1 MQRALLRRH
10 REAVEIR
17 RGLMMRM
24 YSPEELDVMAEAYIR
39 ALEQVPRE
47 LSSIEITQ
55 RLVREIGN
63 AIADGVRDED
73 ELANVALQ
81 RAHIGASKPR
91 RALAAN
97 RVPADLDKKPNRA
110 MSGWINASA

>member
-1 MQRALLRRH
+1 
-10 REAVEIR
+10 
-17 RGLMMRM
+17 MMRM

-39 ALEQVPRE
+39 ALEQVPRG

-63 AIADGVRDED
+63 AVADGVRDED

-81 RAHIGASKPR
+81 RAHIGVPRPIIAKPHR
-91 RALAAN
+91 ELTAN
-97 RVPADLDKKPNRA
+97 PSADLEKKPNRKT
-110 MSGWINASA
+110 SGWISASA